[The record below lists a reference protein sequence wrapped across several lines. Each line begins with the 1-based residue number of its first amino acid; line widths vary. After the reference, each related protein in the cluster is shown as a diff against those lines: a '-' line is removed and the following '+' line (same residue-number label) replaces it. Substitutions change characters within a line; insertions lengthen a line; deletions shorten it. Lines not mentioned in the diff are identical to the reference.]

1 MLDILARAMNI
12 TERIRNMQEL
22 NVIAT
27 GLFGVLLVFGII
39 NCILGYRL
47 LRFWMML
54 FGFGI
59 GAGLGLFGAYRSGTE
74 EKTIYIAAMAA
85 AGVALA
91 IVAFLIF
98 KAGIFIL
105 GAGLGLTLSI
115 YLIHP
120 TSSFTFFVCLL
131 IGVGLG
137 VVAMRYEREVIIVG
151 TSLLGGVLTGVSLAK
166 LGGMAEIPYGI
177 GMSAGAAILGT
188 LIQFALNKPK
198 YDDDEDEY
206 EDEDDRRPRRK
217 RELTDEDYLDAEDED
232 EIIEEYLDNYY
243 GEDKKRRKKAKADN
257 RKEVRRKTDHRK
269 TDHKKLERIKTS
281 RKTEDYNLDDH
292 EDDYIDQDG
301 FEDYFNGNLDL
312 DIPEKTEEEE
322 LDLHRRAWEQ
332 KKLQASETKSGRRR
346 THSRED

>member
-1 MLDILARAMNI
+1 MLDILTRAMSI
-12 TERIRNMQEL
+12 AERVRNMQEL
-22 NVIAT
+22 SVIAT
-27 GLFGVLLVFGII
+27 GLFAVLLVFGII

-59 GAGLGLFGAYRSGTE
+59 GAGLGLFGIYRLGTQD
-74 EKTIYIAAMAA
+74 KTIYLAAMVA
-85 AGVALA
+85 AGVVLA

-115 YLIHP
+115 YVIHP
-120 TSSFTFFVCLL
+120 TTSFTFFVCLM

-177 GMSAGAAILGT
+177 GMSAGAAILGM

-198 YDDDEDEY
+198 YVDGDEDDY
-206 EDEDDRRPRRK
+206 EDEKERK
-217 RELTDEDYLDAEDED
+217 QQHKRVKADEDYLDADVED

-243 GEDKKRRKKAKADN
+243 GENKKQRKKSA
-257 RKEVRRKTDHRK
+257 
-269 TDHKKLERIKTS
+269 
-281 RKTEDYNLDDH
+281 
-292 EDDYIDQDG
+292 
-301 FEDYFNGNLDL
+301 NLDL
-312 DIPEKTEEEE
+312 NIPDETEEESM
-322 LDLHRRAWEQ
+322 DLHRRAWEQ
-332 KKLQASETKSGRRR
+332 KKHQASETGSRRGRTGRSG
-346 THSRED
+346 E

>member
-1 MLDILARAMNI
+1 MLDILTRAMSI
-12 TERIRNMQEL
+12 AERVRNMQEL
-22 NVIAT
+22 SVIAT
-27 GLFGVLLVFGII
+27 GLFAVLLVFGII

-59 GAGLGLFGAYRSGTE
+59 GAGLGLFGIYRLGTQD
-74 EKTIYIAAMAA
+74 KTIYLAAMVA
-85 AGVALA
+85 AGVVLA

-115 YLIHP
+115 YVIHP
-120 TSSFTFFVCLL
+120 TTSFTFFVCLM

-177 GMSAGAAILGT
+177 GMSAGAAILGM

-198 YDDDEDEY
+198 YVDGDEDDY
-206 EDEDDRRPRRK
+206 EDEKERK
-217 RELTDEDYLDAEDED
+217 QQHKRVKADEDYLDADVED

-243 GEDKKRRKKAKADN
+243 GENKKQRKKSA
-257 RKEVRRKTDHRK
+257 
-269 TDHKKLERIKTS
+269 
-281 RKTEDYNLDDH
+281 
-292 EDDYIDQDG
+292 
-301 FEDYFNGNLDL
+301 NLDL
-312 DIPEKTEEEE
+312 NIPDETEEESM
-322 LDLHRRAWEQ
+322 DLHRRAWEQ
-332 KKLQASETKSGRRR
+332 KKHQASEPGSRRGRTGRSG
-346 THSRED
+346 E

>member
-1 MLDILARAMNI
+1 MLDILTRAMNI
-12 TERIRNMQEL
+12 AERVRNMQEL
-22 NVIAT
+22 SVIAT
-27 GLFGVLLVFGII
+27 GLFVVLLVFGII

-59 GAGLGLFGAYRSGTE
+59 GAGLGLFGVYRSGAE
-74 EKTIYIAAMAA
+74 DKTIYLAAMVA
-85 AGVALA
+85 AGVVLA

-105 GAGLGLTLSI
+105 GAGLGLTLSTYI
-115 YLIHP
+115 IHP
-120 TSSFTFFVCLL
+120 TTSFTFFVCLL

-177 GMSAGAAILGT
+177 GMSAGAAILGM

-198 YDDDEDEY
+198 YVDEDEDEY
-206 EDEDDRRPRRK
+206 EDDRKQKRK
-217 RELTDEDYLDAEDED
+217 KERTDEDYLDADDED

-243 GEDKKRRKKAKADN
+243 GESKKKRRKSGEAQAKRTQP
-257 RKEVRRKTDHRK
+257 RKKRTAKSPTAKLRTAE
-269 TDHKKLERIKTS
+269 HKPVQDDEA
-281 RKTEDYNLDDH
+281 EDDVL
-292 EDDYIDQDG
+292 DDYIDEDG
-301 FEDYFNGNLDL
+301 FEDYFNGSLDL
-312 DIPEKTEEEE
+312 DIPEEEE

-332 KKLQASETKSGRRR
+332 KKRQASETDSRRRR
-346 THSRED
+346 THRSDD